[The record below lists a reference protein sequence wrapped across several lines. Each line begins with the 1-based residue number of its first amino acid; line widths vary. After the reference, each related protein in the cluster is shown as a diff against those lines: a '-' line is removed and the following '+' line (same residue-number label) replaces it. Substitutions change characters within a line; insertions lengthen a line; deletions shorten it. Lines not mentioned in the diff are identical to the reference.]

1 MPSPYSD
8 DFREKAIA
16 AVDRGE
22 KKSHICRMLGISR
35 NTLDLWLKARAET
48 GSFKAKR
55 NYSRGPAPKI
65 KNLEEFSK
73 FACINGG
80 KTQQQMAE
88 RWPEKI
94 SRITIGKALK
104 RIGFTRKKKTYG
116 YRERNE
122 EQRAEFI
129 KYISKYAYQRFVYVD
144 EAGVDDTEDY
154 PYGWCEKNQRYYDLK
169 LGHKTERISMVAASC
184 CRQIIAP
191 ITFTGYCNTQLIKMW
206 VEFFLVPELLPGQ
219 IVRDGSGEFSQ
230 ICSDQT
236 IN

>member
-22 KKSHICRMLGISR
+22 KKSHICRILGISR

-65 KNLEEFSK
+65 KNLEEFRQ
-73 FACINGG
+73 FACLNGG

-94 SRITIGKALK
+94 SRITIGKALN
-104 RIGFTRKKKTYG
+104 RIGFTRKKKLTG
-116 YRERNE
+116 TEKEMKKSELSLSSISVSMLTRDSFTSMKQESMIQKIIPTVGVRKINDTTTSNWDIKQNE
-122 EQRAEFI
+122 
-129 KYISKYAYQRFVYVD
+129 
-144 EAGVDDTEDY
+144 
-154 PYGWCEKNQRYYDLK
+154 
-169 LGHKTERISMVAASC
+169 
-184 CRQIIAP
+184 
-191 ITFTGYCNTQLIKMW
+191 
-206 VEFFLVPELLPGQ
+206 
-219 IVRDGSGEFSQ
+219 
-230 ICSDQT
+230 
-236 IN
+236 